1 MIAVHLLH
9 PARALARLGRLA
21 WEPFLHPAQVLA
33 RLGRL
38 VWEPVRPRLD
48 TAWRPGGSLEGVDRR
63 TLADI
68 GIGRGAIVSLPR
80 QIGLD
85 GLRRPPHL

>member
-1 MIAVHLLH
+1 MIAVHLLR
-9 PARALARLGRLA
+9 PARTLARLGRLA
-21 WEPFLHPAQVLA
+21 WEPF
-33 RLGRL
+33 
-38 VWEPVRPRLD
+38 RPRPD
-48 TAWRPGGSLEGVDRR
+48 AAWQPGGSLEGVDRR

>member
-9 PARALARLGRLA
+9 PARTLGRLGRLA
-21 WEPFLHPAQVLA
+21 WEPFLQPALT
-33 RLGRL
+33 LGRL
-38 VWEPVRPRLD
+38 AWKPFRPRRGA
-48 TAWRPGGSLEGVDRR
+48 AWRPGGSLEGVDRR